1 MLHPKPASLSAAANG
16 DVTLTQP
23 GRLVVISGP
32 SGAGKTS
39 VCRALKEDPAVEF
52 SVSATT
58 RPMREGEQDGVDYR
72 FLSHEEFDAAEARGE
87 FLEHATYNGNRY
99 GTLKAP
105 VDAAVA
111 AGRTFVLEIEV
122 QGTRQLRDSGVDGCY
137 VFVVPPSVEDL
148 RRRLEQRGQNSPE
161 EIEERLRIAEA
172 ELAARDLYDHIVV
185 NRFLGEAIAEVR
197 SIIGLV

>member
-1 MLHPKPASLSAAANG
+1 MLHPKPAPLGAAANG

-58 RPMREGEQDGVDYR
+58 RPMRDGEQDGVDYR

-105 VDAAVA
+105 VDAAIA

-122 QGTRQLRDSGVDGCY
+122 QGTRQLRDSGIEGCY

-148 RRRLEQRGQNSPE
+148 RRRLERRGQNSPE

-185 NRFLGEAIAEVR
+185 NRFLDEAIAEVR
-197 SIIGLV
+197 SIIGLA